1 MCKFIR
7 EEESTEN
14 KLVTVYYISPTPQ
27 GKAGKGNTMAE
38 FEAITT
44 QEAFDNAIKAR
55 LDRNTDTVKKQFEG
69 YISPD
74 DFKTKTA
81 DLNSKIT
88 DLTGKLAEKDTA
100 IADLTAKN
108 KAYETSSVKMRVARE
123 KGLPYEAVEFITGED
138 EESIGKS
145 ADALKGLFKGSRAE
159 PPTPNPEGSGRKEH
173 DDNES
178 YRKALKKLRG
188 GNE

>member
-1 MCKFIR
+1 M
-7 EEESTEN
+7 
-14 KLVTVYYISPTPQ
+14 
-27 GKAGKGNTMAE
+27 GKGSIMA
-38 FEAITT
+38 FETITT
-44 QEAFDNAIKAR
+44 QEQLDAIIQERVGRAKDSVR
-55 LDRNTDTVKKQFEG
+55 KEFEG
-69 YISPD
+69 WISPED
-74 DFKTKTA
+74 QEKKTLGLNQQIS
-81 DLNSKIT
+81 DLNGQVK
-88 DLTGKLAEKDTA
+88 DLNEKVKNHAQEIAERDTR
-100 IADLTAKN
+100 I

-145 ADALKGLFKGSRAE
+145 ADALKGLFKGSGAE
-159 PPTPNPEGSGRKEH
+159 PPTPNPEGSGKKEQ

>member
-1 MCKFIR
+1 
-7 EEESTEN
+7 
-14 KLVTVYYISPTPQ
+14 
-27 GKAGKGNTMAE
+27 MAE

-88 DLTGKLAEKDTA
+88 DLTGKLAER
-100 IADLTAKN
+100 IQLSQ
-108 KAYETSSVKMRVARE
+108 TSRLRTRHTRPAR
-123 KGLPYEAVEFITGED
+123 
-138 EESIGKS
+138 
-145 ADALKGLFKGSRAE
+145 
-159 PPTPNPEGSGRKEH
+159 
-173 DDNES
+173 
-178 YRKALKKLRG
+178 
-188 GNE
+188 

>member
-74 DFKTKTA
+74 DFKAKTA

-108 KAYETSSVKMRVARE
+108 KAYETSSVKMRIAHE
-123 KGLPYEAVEFITGED
+123 NGIPYELANKLSGDTEED
-138 EESIGKS
+138 IKKDAETLAKFIGKKQP
-145 ADALKGLFKGSRAE
+145 APLGS
-159 PPTPNPEGSGRKEH
+159 TEH
-173 DDNES
+173 DHADSKNAAYKS
-178 YRKALKKLRG
+178 LLASLK
-188 GNE
+188 N